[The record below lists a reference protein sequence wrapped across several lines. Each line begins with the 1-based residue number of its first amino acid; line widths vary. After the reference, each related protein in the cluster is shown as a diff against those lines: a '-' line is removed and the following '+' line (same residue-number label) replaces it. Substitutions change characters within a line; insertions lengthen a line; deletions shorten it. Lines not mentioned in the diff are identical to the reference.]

1 MVQLWRKEW
10 GLGELPFYFAE
21 IAPYAY
27 GALSKRKLPT
37 CAKRNFVPKARF
49 RTVP

>member
-27 GALSKRKLPT
+27 GVPSKRKLLT
-37 CAKRNFVPKARF
+37 YVKRNSVPKA
-49 RTVP
+49 